1 MNQIIKKEKKSFLFS
16 EKQEGKEK
24 RKKQSK
30 KNPLVQKVKSEGS
43 QVN

>member
-16 EKQEGKEK
+16 EKQEGK
-24 RKKQSK
+24 KQSK